1 MLKICGEKKPLSNYS
16 FKLGV
21 MNTLKVRQYRQT
33 IPVRWLKFYSFIKL
47 KRDKKNVRSIIIR
60 IKTYDNRLNLGKSY
74 MKLIFL
80 TYGL

>member
-1 MLKICGEKKPLSNYS
+1 MGWKGNSQQPHDQFIKLRYNYPKMLKICGEKKPLSNYS

-47 KRDKKNVRSIIIR
+47 KRDKK
-60 IKTYDNRLNLGKSY
+60 
-74 MKLIFL
+74 M
-80 TYGL
+80 